1 MAETKPTATAA
12 SKSSTSVQPVKKSNS
27 ISWIAPLSCIIL
39 GYIIWRYVI
48 GADSNF
54 TNPDP
59 AGGFWPDHQGPK
71 GNLPRMYQ
79 GGIIVPLLIG
89 LLLIVIT
96 FVIER
101 FLTVTKA
108 TGKGS
113 VAEFIRKVQYHL
125 ANKDLDKALAEC
137 DRQKGS
143 VANVMKAGLRKYKEM
158 ITNTE
163 LATEQKVLNIQ
174 KEVEEA
180 TALELPMLEKNLVFL
195 STIASV
201 ATLMGLLGTV
211 MGMIRSFSAL
221 GESGGGEAAQKL
233 SQGISEALYNTALGI
248 GTSAI
253 AIVMYNVFTTRI
265 DAITYGIDESGFTLT
280 RSFAANYKIGLYTSP
295 WPDQVFARKAIRYER
310 MLELGMEG
318 HRFFDL
324 VRWGIAD
331 VEINAYFQKEKS
343 LRYYMKTAAFTKNKN
358 EYFPIPQTQID
369 LSVAPDGKAR
379 LIQNPGY

>member
-1 MAETKPTATAA
+1 MAETKPTATATA
-12 SKSSTSVQPVKKSNS
+12 PAAAVRSTTSVQPVKKGNS
-27 ISWIAPLSCIIL
+27 ISWLAPLTCIIL
-39 GYIIWRYVI
+39 GYVIWRFVI
-48 GADSNF
+48 GNPSNF
-54 TNPDP
+54 TAPDP
-59 AGGFWPDHQGPK
+59 AGGFWPNHQGAK
-71 GNLPRMYQ
+71 GNLPRMYL

-89 LLLIVIT
+89 TLLTVIT

-108 TGKGS
+108 TGRGS
-113 VAEFIRKVQYHL
+113 IAEFIRKVQYHL
-125 ANKDLDKALAEC
+125 ANRDVDKAMAEC

-143 VANVMKAGLRKYKEM
+143 VGNVMKAGLRKYKEM
-158 ITNTE
+158 IGNTE
-163 LATEQKVLNIQ
+163 LTTEQKVLSIQ

-195 STIASV
+195 STIASI
-201 ATLMGLLGTV
+201 ATLLGLLGTV

-280 RSFAANYKIGLYTSP
+280 QSFASNYK
-295 WPDQVFARKAIRYER
+295 
-310 MLELGMEG
+310 
-318 HRFFDL
+318 
-324 VRWGIAD
+324 
-331 VEINAYFQKEKS
+331 
-343 LRYYMKTAAFTKNKN
+343 
-358 EYFPIPQTQID
+358 
-369 LSVAPDGKAR
+369 
-379 LIQNPGY
+379 